1 MTQPG
6 SGSEKPNNLGGSSS
20 PDESSSAQD
29 DPTILPSGA
38 ILQSEDSQPG
48 SGSVSRRSVLTGVG
62 GGLVAGLLVGAG
74 VGAPI
79 AYHKGRSSASSAE
92 VANRPLTVIHGG
104 DVCDAP
110 SIVAK
115 EKGFFDDAGLDVTL
129 KRTVGDEDIKAA
141 VGSGQ
146 YDASSGIFYSWLKP
160 VEQGQNVKFVAGL
173 HGGCLRLI
181 VLKDSKFTDVS
192 KLKGATIGI
201 PNLHASATMFF
212 SMDLLDAGINPL
224 PEAKEVNW
232 KVMEPSVLADALKR
246 GEVDAIA
253 TSDPIAYLPL
263 LKGYGVELASNMK
276 GTNAQEFCCCTAL
289 NGDFVKNETP
299 LARKLV
305 EAWCRGARY
314 VKGHEAEVAKI
325 EVETKNVAGDV
336 AMIERVLK
344 TYTWKPSV
352 TKLRNALLPGVKK
365 FKKTGYLREDTDP
378 QQLVDASFTTLGLD
392 W

>member
-1 MTQPG
+1 MTQPD
-6 SGSEKPNNLGGSSS
+6 SGSEKPGNLGDSSTR
-20 PDESSSAQD
+20 DESSSAQD
-29 DPTILPSGA
+29 GATTLPSGA
-38 ILQSEDSQPG
+38 KLQAEDPQHD
-48 SGSVSRRSVLTGVG
+48 SGSVSRRSVLAGVG
-62 GGLVAGLLVGAG
+62 GGLAAGLLVGAG
-74 VGAPI
+74 IGAPV
-79 AYHKGRSSASSAE
+79 AYHKGRKSASGE
-92 VANRPLTVIHGG
+92 VANRPLTLIYGG
-104 DVCDAP
+104 DICDAP

-181 VLKDSKFTDVS
+181 VLKDSKFTEVS

-299 LARKLV
+299 LARKLI

-325 EVETKNVAGDV
+325 EVETKSVAGD
-336 AMIERVLK
+336 ADTIERLLK
-344 TYTWKPSV
+344 TYSWEPSV
-352 TKLRNALLPGVKK
+352 TKLKNALLPGVKK
-365 FKKTGYLREDTDP
+365 FKKTGYLRDDTDP

>member
-79 AYHKGRSSASSAE
+79 AYHTGRSSASSAE
-92 VANRPLTVIHGG
+92 AANRPLTVIHGG

>member
-1 MTQPG
+1 M
-6 SGSEKPNNLGGSSS
+6 
-20 PDESSSAQD
+20 
-29 DPTILPSGA
+29 
-38 ILQSEDSQPG
+38 
-48 SGSVSRRSVLTGVG
+48 
-62 GGLVAGLLVGAG
+62 
-74 VGAPI
+74 
-79 AYHKGRSSASSAE
+79 Y
-92 VANRPLTVIHGG
+92 
-104 DVCDAP
+104 
-110 SIVAK
+110 
-115 EKGFFDDAGLDVTL
+115 
-129 KRTVGDEDIKAA
+129 KR
-141 VGSGQ
+141 Q
-146 YDASSGIFYSWLKP
+146 
-160 VEQGQNVKFVAGL
+160 
-173 HGGCLRLI
+173 GCLRLI